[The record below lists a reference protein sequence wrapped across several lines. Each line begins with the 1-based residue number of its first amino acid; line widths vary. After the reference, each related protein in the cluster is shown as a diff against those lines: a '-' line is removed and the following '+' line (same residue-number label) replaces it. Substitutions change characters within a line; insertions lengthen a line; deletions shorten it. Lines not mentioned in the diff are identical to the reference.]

1 MKTKSKLLSLVTF
14 MLLLLGLVTIVNVS
28 LNFRDFSINSAIDKS
43 KMTAEIVKDGLTAH
57 MVNGI
62 MDKREYF
69 LNKISNKDN
78 IKSLWIVRS
87 QNVIEQYGRGF
98 NNETVRDAI
107 DDRVLKS
114 GLMAQEIVERPHEI
128 LLRVTIPYKAMI
140 TENPNCLTCHNVEN
154 GATLGAISMEFDI
167 SDMRNEGIM
176 TILKIILFTF
186 IFIIITLFLINYY
199 ISPYMRL
206 FNNLQ
211 DGIKKAYRGNFTH
224 KFETSIDGEAK
235 EIVTKMNTLF
245 GKIEET
251 FGDIKKDLGTF
262 VPHGSIPTDDPLY
275 EAKKIIHELSDIY
288 KFKKT
293 IELDISKNVVY
304 SRFTD
309 VLKTKYNIKS
319 FSLYELNH
327 VSPKRVLI
335 ESTAESICLPEVDN
349 NITLCRA
356 YRTKSDVFSCEF
368 ENICKG
374 CKFENIHYT
383 CISYNINKE
392 YSLVLTIN
400 CSSKEELDT
409 INTQISNIKHYLQA
423 AKPVIESSLLMN
435 KLRDTSLR
443 DGMTGL
449 YNRRFLEEFI
459 DKTMSQ
465 AQRDKKIYSIL
476 MLDIDLFKTVNDN
489 YGHDVGDK
497 VIVGLSRVLQTNIRK
512 SDLAIRYG
520 GEEFIVMLYNANEKG
535 TVDVAKKI
543 HAAFGKLQFDV
554 NNGET
559 MQKSISIGI
568 AKFPS
573 DGDTIWKCIK
583 YADTAL
589 YVAKTTGRNK
599 VVEYT
604 PEMSQEEE

>member
-251 FGDIKKDLGTF
+251 FGDISS
-262 VPHGSIPTDDPLY
+262 SIVFLNLY
-275 EAKKIIHELSDIY
+275 
-288 KFKKT
+288 
-293 IELDISKNVVY
+293 IS
-304 SRFTD
+304 
-309 VLKTKYNIKS
+309 
-319 FSLYELNH
+319 
-327 VSPKRVLI
+327 
-335 ESTAESICLPEVDN
+335 
-349 NITLCRA
+349 
-356 YRTKSDVFSCEF
+356 
-368 ENICKG
+368 
-374 CKFENIHYT
+374 
-383 CISYNINKE
+383 
-392 YSLVLTIN
+392 
-400 CSSKEELDT
+400 
-409 INTQISNIKHYLQA
+409 
-423 AKPVIESSLLMN
+423 ESS
-435 KLRDTSLR
+435 
-443 DGMTGL
+443 
-449 YNRRFLEEFI
+449 
-459 DKTMSQ
+459 
-465 AQRDKKIYSIL
+465 
-476 MLDIDLFKTVNDN
+476 
-489 YGHDVGDK
+489 
-497 VIVGLSRVLQTNIRK
+497 
-512 SDLAIRYG
+512 
-520 GEEFIVMLYNANEKG
+520 
-535 TVDVAKKI
+535 
-543 HAAFGKLQFDV
+543 
-554 NNGET
+554 
-559 MQKSISIGI
+559 
-568 AKFPS
+568 
-573 DGDTIWKCIK
+573 
-583 YADTAL
+583 
-589 YVAKTTGRNK
+589 
-599 VVEYT
+599 
-604 PEMSQEEE
+604 